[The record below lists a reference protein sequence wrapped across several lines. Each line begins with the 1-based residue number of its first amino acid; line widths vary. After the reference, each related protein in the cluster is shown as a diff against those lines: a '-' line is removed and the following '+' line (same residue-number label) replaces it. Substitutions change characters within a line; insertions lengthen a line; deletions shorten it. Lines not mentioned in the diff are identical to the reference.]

1 MAYNA
6 TFVRKITIY
15 DTNLYESSLR
25 VSKIDFPRVGRNLYK
40 LRCSN
45 CNEDRQQRARRDN
58 PWPRRNQRQASSFPG
73 VEVSGASRP
82 ATLRCILYGS
92 DTGLSL
98 LGDALSGRV
107 AGAGRVVALMRGRSR
122 CASMRMYAHSRP
134 EDACARKRTVPPLT
148 LAKSISVSSC
158 EYIGEVTSLAGEEF
172 LGYIKHLL
180 V

>member
-1 MAYNA
+1 M
-6 TFVRKITIY
+6 FVRKIRIY

-25 VSKIDFPRVGRNLYK
+25 VSEIDFPQVGRNLYR
-40 LRCSN
+40 LRYSN
-45 CNEDRQQRARRDN
+45 CNEDGQQRARRDN

-82 ATLRCILYGS
+82 ATLRRILYGS

-98 LGDALSGRV
+98 LGDALPDRV
-107 AGAGRVVALMRGRSR
+107 AGAGRIVALMRGRSR

-158 EYIGEVTSLAGEEF
+158 EYIGEVTSLAGEQF
-172 LGYIKHLL
+172 FGYIKHLL